1 MSIELNAQAH
11 PVSAVTVYQDD
22 GALVQRHFLV
32 TLQAGQNEIVITRLS
47 NYISNDSIRVEAESS
62 SSSQHLVVFDVT
74 PLAPSSANLDPNP
87 DGAELD
93 GLNQKKD
100 ALQGSIAIL
109 EKQQE
114 VLKKYGEDITPAG
127 SSGDIFHPA
136 ALEQFLDI
144 YGSRQAQIDSELV
157 KLRKEHD
164 ALDRRVNELNSKSA
178 VANLARMMPS
188 VKIVMLAKE
197 DGDASIIL
205 NYVVSQAS
213 WSSLYDVRAEL
224 PTATSGKGSTPS
236 VEVQYRASIRQTTG
250 EDWDNVALTLSTAS
264 PTIGSAIPNLEML
277 RITPIRPLVMPP
289 TMAPPGGKSFKKRKE
304 SLARTMSRS
313 AMIEPEE
320 FDDDMAFGL
329 FDDGPAV
336 DVKEGGL
343 SLTYGIGGKS
353 SIPSNTDWHRV
364 SIANIDLPAELEWI
378 TVPRKLT
385 SAFLRCRIR
394 NSSSYEFINGPGSV
408 FIDGNFASK
417 THLPSVS
424 PGESFSCS
432 LGVDPSLRITYHP
445 QKKIA
450 TSASTG
456 LMAALSNKKEHQTTT
471 FRQRITI
478 KNTRLGPVSRLIVQ
492 DQVPVSEDSKL
503 KVIVQQPSEKGLGP
517 LHPSATNASGG
528 GAGSG
533 GTVTSTSSA
542 MSSGG
547 SEATLTANV
556 AKNVVARWAQK
567 SEEKGGSG
575 GAKGDGVIEWICSD
589 LTDTVDLELV
599 YDVSAPSDMRWE

>member
-1 MSIELNAQAH
+1 MSIEVNAQTQ
-11 PVSAVTVYQDD
+11 PVFAVTVYQHD
-22 GALVQRHFLV
+22 GALVQRRFPS
-32 TLQAGQNEIVITRLS
+32 GQNEISITRLS
-47 NYISNDSIRVEAESS
+47 KYISNDSIRVEAEGS

-74 PLAPSSANLDPNP
+74 PVAPSSANPDPNP
-87 DGAELD
+87 DGAELEN
-93 GLNQKKD
+93 LNETKE
-100 ALQGSIAIL
+100 ALKASIAIL
-109 EKQQE
+109 EKQQA
-114 VLKKYGEDITPAG
+114 VLKKYGDDIKPTGGNSNSAVF
-127 SSGDIFHPA
+127 DPA
-136 ALEQFLDI
+136 ALEQFLDV
-144 YGSRQAQIDSELV
+144 YGSRQAKIDEELV
-157 KLRKEHD
+157 RLRKEYDVVH
-164 ALDRRVNELNSKSA
+164 RRVNELNSKTA

-197 DGDASIIL
+197 DGEATLIL

-264 PTIGSAIPNLEML
+264 PTVGSTIPTLDMI
-277 RITPIRPLVMPP
+277 RIAPVRPPP
-289 TMAPPGGKSFKKRKE
+289 SVAYASAPGGSKR
-304 SLARTMSRS
+304 SRVS
-313 AMIEPEE
+313 RFLDTREAVEE
-320 FDDDMAFGL
+320 DSDEDMGFGL
-329 FDDGPAV
+329 FDDGPTIS
-336 DVKEGGL
+336 VKEAGL
-343 SLTYGIGGKS
+343 SLTYGITGKS
-353 SIPSNTDWHRV
+353 SIPSNMDWHRV

-394 NSSSYEFINGPGSV
+394 NTSAYEFIDGPGSV

-417 THLPSVS
+417 TQLPSVS

-450 TSASTG
+450 TSTSAG
-456 LMAALSNKKEHQTTT
+456 LMAALSNKKESQTTT

-503 KVIVQQPSEKGLGP
+503 KVMVQQPNEKGLGP
-517 LHPSATNASGG
+517 LNPSANNAAG

-533 GTVTSTSSA
+533 GTVTSATLA
-542 MSSGG
+542 KGSGG

-575 GAKGDGVIEWICSD
+575 GAKGDGVIEWICND
-589 LTDTVDLELV
+589 LLDTVDLELV